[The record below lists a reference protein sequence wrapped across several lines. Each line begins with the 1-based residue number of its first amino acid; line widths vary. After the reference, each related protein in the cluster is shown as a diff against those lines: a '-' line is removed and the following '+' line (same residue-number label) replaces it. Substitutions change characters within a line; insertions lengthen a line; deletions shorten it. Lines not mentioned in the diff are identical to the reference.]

1 MSCPFRCNMGVKNME
16 KKKLTNL
23 SAQFNLNCQQLFIE
37 RKSAKTWQ
45 EPRWGFPH
53 YIHNLDTIRT
63 KSQRFLK
70 NSSKDFFL
78 SPDTPT

>member
-1 MSCPFRCNMGVKNME
+1 MSCPFRCNIGVKNME